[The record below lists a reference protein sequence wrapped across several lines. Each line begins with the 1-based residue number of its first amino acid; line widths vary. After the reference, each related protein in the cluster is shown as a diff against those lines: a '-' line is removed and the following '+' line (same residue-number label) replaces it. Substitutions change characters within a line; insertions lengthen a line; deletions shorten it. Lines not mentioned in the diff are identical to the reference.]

1 MMNFKNYSFWVSFL
15 TLSFLMM
22 IFTHQIYSFTIESN
36 PLPGDEEYAAFAE
49 EMPSPV
55 GGMPAIIKQI
65 AYPASAKKANIEGKV
80 FVLAFINEKGG
91 VDNVKVLKGIGGGCD
106 EAAIEAVSKSKFN
119 PGKNAGTAIKV
130 KLSLTI
136 TFKIS

>member
-1 MMNFKNYSFWVSFL
+1 MNIKNYLKAFQFL
-15 TLSFLMM
+15 TILFLMT
-22 IFTHQIYSFTIESN
+22 ISANQLFSFTDKKLL
-36 PLPGDEEYAAFAE
+36 LPGDEEYAAFAE

-55 GGMPAIIKQI
+55 GGMSAIIKQI
-65 AYPASAKKANIEGKV
+65 NYPLSAKKANIEGKV
-80 FVLAFINEKGG
+80 FVLAYINEKGG

-119 PGKNAGTAIKV
+119 PGKNGGAAIKV

-136 TFKIS
+136 TFKIE